1 MSRRRIRQ
9 IVIRLTDEE
18 FARIKKKV
26 AASGMRQ
33 QEYLLRAILNQRIV
47 STDGLKELVP
57 QLKRIGVNLNQL
69 TRLANAGFPIE
80 AEALQSI
87 RLELNE
93 QWRLLKQYTQK
104 QS

>member
-1 MSRRRIRQ
+1 MSRTRTRQ

-57 QLKRIGVNLNQL
+57 QLKRIGGNLNQL
-69 TRLANAGFPIE
+69 TRLANAGFPIDGE
-80 AEALQSI
+80 VLQSI